1 MAPLCKLRNHCYS
14 IAASCM
20 LNNFN
25 QTFMLSQCKLLKRI
39 IEDLKMDERND
50 FIFQSLLDIL
60 RTIKK
65 DP

>member
-1 MAPLCKLRNHCYS
+1 
-14 IAASCM
+14 M

-25 QTFMLSQCKLLKRI
+25 QTFMLEQCKLLKRI

-65 DP
+65 DPQAIKMLF